1 MKLTFVE
8 AKAKEIFAKKKYL
21 QISLKDT
28 LHSKK
33 ALEGKVLYLRDE
45 LVSISSV
52 YFERAK

>member
-1 MKLTFVE
+1 MKLSFVE

-21 QISLKDT
+21 QISLEDT
-28 LHSKK
+28 LRSKK

-52 YFERAK
+52 YFE